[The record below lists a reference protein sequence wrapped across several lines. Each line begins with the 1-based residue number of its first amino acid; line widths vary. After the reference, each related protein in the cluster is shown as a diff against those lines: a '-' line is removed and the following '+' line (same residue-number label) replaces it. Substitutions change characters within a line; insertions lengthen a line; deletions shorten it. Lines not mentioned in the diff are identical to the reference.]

1 MKTCINCGTKLEDDT
16 LFCSGCGTKQ
26 PTPEPSPAK
35 APTAKKSGKK
45 AIIAVIAII
54 GGIAGSYNGFV
65 DQFENVETARS
76 TISTQLQRRA
86 DLIPNFV
93 STVKGYSDYEKETY
107 TAVTEARS
115 AVGKAETAGEQ
126 AEADF
131 INIVAWRQT
140 AEFVTKY
147 FQKGSMIG
155 IEGSI
160 QTRRYVDK
168 ETGKNRTAFEV
179 VANNVQFVESKRDGA
194 APSSS
199 EPASFSNA
207 GANDFA
213 DLGDVTDDD
222 LPF

>member
-1 MKTCINCGTKLEDDT
+1 MFNLVVLTGRLTADPELRYTANN
-16 LFCSGCGTKQ
+16 
-26 PTPEPSPAK
+26 TPVTSF
-35 APTAKKSGKK
+35 S
-45 AIIAVIAII
+45 IAV
-54 GGIAGSYNGFV
+54 S
-65 DQFENVETARS
+65 
-76 TISTQLQRRA
+76 RRY
-86 DLIPNFV
+86 
-93 STVKGYSDYEKETY
+93 K
-107 TAVTEARS
+107 
-115 AVGKAETAGEQ
+115 AGEQ

-179 VANNVQFVESKRDGA
+179 IANNVQFVESKRDASPAG
-194 APSSS
+194 
-199 EPASFSNA
+199 EGPASFSNA
-207 GANDFA
+207 GANDFT
-213 DLGDVTDDD
+213 DLSGADDD